1 MALFQQLP
9 STLHPGVPHLAPS
22 SLPLWFS
29 APGKARNGCFP
40 RAAAAAAAGASGES
54 ETTPCR
60 RILLPLPLSET
71 LRRHSVL
78 VVHLA
83 ASAAC
88 LIGFCARPCALASVI
103 LAPPTALAV
112 PVHEMG
118 NPDTVVEN
126 TTEDEELLAALEA
139 WKSKTYALT
148 VPLKIVSL
156 RGSLPPSWIKDFIQ
170 AQGRRLKLSIEYRGG
185 FESIFSDLA
194 AVSDKGHLQPKSA
207 MAADIIAIG
216 DSWLNFAIAKDLIV
230 PIKHIE
236 EQDWFKTLSDK
247 WKVHLC
253 RNDKGE
259 LDPNG
264 CIWGAPYRW
273 GTMVIAY
280 KKNKF
285 RKHNLKPI
293 EDWSDLWRDELA
305 GKISMVD
312 SSREVIGAVLK
323 YMGASYNTKDIEK
336 QASGGRKEVLRCL
349 RVLQRQVR
357 VFDSVH
363 YLKAFSVGDVWV
375 AVGWSSDVIPVAK
388 RMSNVAVIVPKSG
401 SSIWADLWVIPS
413 ATRFKTDQIGG
424 RVRGPSPLIHQWIEF
439 CLQIARALPFH
450 QEVIPGASPFAI
462 EHFPGPR
469 ESIKGRPKLDTNLV
483 DGAPTPE
490 ILAKCEFL
498 EPLSEKAREDFE
510 WLISSMDKPGRSWV
524 TTMQNFSSAL
534 QFLEK
539 VKKKKVSR
547 EKGN

>member
-40 RAAAAAAAGASGES
+40 RAAAAAGASGES

-103 LAPPTALAV
+103 LSPPTALAA

-126 TTEDEELLAALEA
+126 TTDDEELLAALEA

-194 AVSDKGHLQPKSA
+194 EVSDKGHLQPKSA

-357 VFDSVH
+357 VFDSVN

-401 SSIWADLWVIPS
+401 SSMWADLWVIPS

-450 QEVIPGASPFAI
+450 QEVVPFYLRLTI
-462 EHFPGPR
+462 KKSSERPEEPDR
-469 ESIKGRPKLDTNLV
+469 KKSIKAPGTLRGVPNKAILLENRFVTPMSWHTLMIYKNLRVTFDETKVHNSLCKNLLLKDVIILSLFGTNTRL
-483 DGAPTPE
+483 
-490 ILAKCEFL
+490 
-498 EPLSEKAREDFE
+498 
-510 WLISSMDKPGRSWV
+510 
-524 TTMQNFSSAL
+524 
-534 QFLEK
+534 
-539 VKKKKVSR
+539 
-547 EKGN
+547 